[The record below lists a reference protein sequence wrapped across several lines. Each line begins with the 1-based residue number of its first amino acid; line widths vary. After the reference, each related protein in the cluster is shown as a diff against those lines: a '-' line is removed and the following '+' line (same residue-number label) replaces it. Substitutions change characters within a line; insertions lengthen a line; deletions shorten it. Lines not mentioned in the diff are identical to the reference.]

1 MMIMCMT
8 ELNDVCST
16 EHNQLIISNTFVLF
30 KNVCDNEDIN
40 RSSVTEIVERL
51 SKLAD
56 AVLVVTSCSRI
67 NMF

>member
-1 MMIMCMT
+1 MIMCMT